1 MGGQRPMRRIPT
13 SSKRRAQLYVM
24 YAAGLLL
31 LMCQTA
37 FAMSLQDAM
46 NYKFFPSQV
55 LNGAFKVSTFD
66 SHAETRAEDIRNK
79 LIKAQETIT
88 VLMREITDM
97 ETIVG
102 ADAPTLQQKEQMIQ
116 AILLSFRRTSQVAD
130 INENECM
137 SMNINAAFA
146 DKLVAIFNNTKKLG
160 KSAKSKITSYGANGK
175 GIRNETMKPTIIQCK
190 SGGLLIKWS
199 FDFKNNKTT
208 SLEYTCNSRD
218 NTVTYYYEDGNGKTT
233 PYAST
238 KLTTD
243 FYKKIKECIEADSQ
257 DTLSESIIPML
268 KEEILAIDEF
278 KWTAKPNYGA
288 RRRRLQQRLCNQALP
303 TKQ

>member
-1 MGGQRPMRRIPT
+1 MG
-13 SSKRRAQLYVM
+13 
-24 YAAGLLL
+24 
-31 LMCQTA
+31 
-37 FAMSLQDAM
+37 AMSLQDAM

-116 AILLSFRRTSQVAD
+116 DNAKELEIKAAEILDLKIQTTLNELV